1 MEIMPGIRI
10 AGLGL
15 AIGDTLVIGD
25 LHIGAEESLNKQG
38 YLIPRFQFLEMRDRI
53 LALVESKKFK
63 TVVINGDLKHEFGTI
78 SDSEWKNTLKLLDTI
93 SHYCP
98 KIILLKGN
106 HDTILGPIAY
116 QTAVGVQ
123 DNYSMGDILICH
135 GDRIPYGPAL
145 NNAKTVIIGHEHPAV
160 SLRRSGRVESFKC
173 FLKGSYRDKSLIVM
187 PSFSTLTAGSNVLK
201 ERPLSPF
208 LEQGADKFEVFAVG
222 DRIYPFGKVSTLRSL
237 C

>member
-1 MEIMPGIRI
+1 MEILPGIDI
-10 AGLGL
+10 IDNAL
-15 AIGDTLVIGD
+15 AIGDTLVICD

-38 YLIPRFQFLEMRDRI
+38 YMIPRFQFIEMRDRLLKLI
-53 LALVESKKFK
+53 EDKEFK

-78 SDSEWKNTLKLLDTI
+78 SESEWKNTLKLLETI

-98 KIILLKGN
+98 KTVLVKGN

-116 QTAVGVQ
+116 QTAVEVQ
-123 DNYSMGDILICH
+123 DHYAVGDILICH
-135 GDRIPYGPAL
+135 GDKIPYGPSL
-145 NNAKTVIIGHEHPAV
+145 SNAKTVIIGHEHPAI

-187 PSFSTLTAGSNVLK
+187 PSFNTMTAGSNVLK
-201 ERPLSPF
+201 ERTLSPF
-208 LEQGADKFEVFAVG
+208 LEQGTDRFEVFALG
-222 DRIYPFGKVSTLRSL
+222 DKVYQFGRVSTLKSL